1 MACMVDKIVNRSY
14 FILFTVIIFLTV
26 YALPVLAQQP
36 QVISRYKTYLV
47 LAKNDSLKR
56 MVDLRTIMPKARIDL
71 RYGTLNNFMNERL
84 YEQSATSYLRLKV
97 ARALAQA
104 EQEFQSK
111 NLEIKIWDAYRPYAV
126 TVRMWQLIHDDR
138 YVADPA
144 KGSGHNRGVAVDLTL
159 VNSNTGEELDMGTS
173 FDDFTDTAHSNF
185 IQLPTIVLKNRE
197 LLKTTMEKFGFIQLP
212 TEWWHFYW
220 KESAAYE
227 LLDIPFKKFRKKTF
241 RP

>member
-1 MACMVDKIVNRSY
+1 MVDKIVNRSY